1 MAEEKGLAEERK
13 DELAL
18 CVEDANT
25 KLTEILND
33 AVMFAYNKAYAKS
46 LVNQL
51 IQDTTNRLQFLKASW
66 DLIVSTANALKKEFM
81 KQWLV
86 IINILKKTQKED
98 NLGVIGKLI
107 SQMTTNKPLQ
117 MQGLEGITIDLI
129 DDKNLGVANAR
140 ITNLRDYMTDNELGG
155 SQRYTDYVNRLN
167 QALIEVKNNLANGT
181 LTLTDSMGRVKSIR
195 NMAEIE
201 TRYKMI
207 SEDLKRQGVGQNE
220 FVVGS
225 SHANASLR
233 CSYWQGKIFLVD
245 IDINSRPMG
254 QFDKKHPPSPRV
266 LGHIDGKPYYS
277 LLEACENGFLSF
289 NCQHRL
295 IKYYK
300 GIKPPVYPIKTING
314 LRDATIKQRQMEN
327 TIRHWKRKEKL
338 ADDKIQVHHS
348 DTPYI
353 GNNGNWYV
361 NGIDTKIPASTDSM
375 KVKSISRTQTT
386 TTTDYKYNVAN
397 VNYWND
403 KYRDYSKTHGLPRY
417 EWRCR
422 ITEYESK

>member
-66 DLIVSTANALKKEFM
+66 DLIQSTTNALKKEFM

-220 FVVGS
+220 FVIGS
-225 SHANASLR
+225 SHSNASLR

-254 QFDKKHPPSPRV
+254 QFDKKHPPSPKV

-300 GIKPPVYPIKTING
+300 GIKPPVYSAIQING
-314 LRDATIKQRQMEN
+314 LRNATIRQREMEN
-327 TIRHWKRKEKL
+327 TIRHWKRREKIATTPEDRANAIAHSKEWQQKY
-338 ADDKIQVHHS
+338 ADF
-348 DTPYI
+348 
-353 GNNGNWYV
+353 
-361 NGIDTKIPASTDSM
+361 
-375 KVKSISRTQTT
+375 SRI
-386 TTTDYKYNVAN
+386 
-397 VNYWND
+397 
-403 KYRDYSKTHGLPRY
+403 HGLPRY